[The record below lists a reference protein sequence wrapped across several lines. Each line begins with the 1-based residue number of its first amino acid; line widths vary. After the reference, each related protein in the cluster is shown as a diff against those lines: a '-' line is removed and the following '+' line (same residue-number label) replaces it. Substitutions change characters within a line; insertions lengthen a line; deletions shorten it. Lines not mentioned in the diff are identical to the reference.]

1 MKYLFYLIFAMEIGA
16 AFTITDWI
24 AEKIKH
30 KYTHQKFYNYIGAII
45 AVLFFIISFNVSKNA
60 WLSQDLF
67 TIILGFIFLCI
78 SLMGL
83 TFIQKDYTSHK
94 R

>member
-16 AFTITDWI
+16 AFTVTDWI

-30 KYTHQKFYNYIGAII
+30 KYKHQKFYNYIGVLVAI
-45 AVLFFIISFNVSKNA
+45 LFFVISFNVSKDG
-60 WLSQDLF
+60 WLSQDIV

-78 SLMGL
+78 SFMGL